1 MKKIGILLVLAL
13 AGRFATA
20 QPGSPCDTEGHRQ
33 SHFWIGDWSV
43 FDTTGKQIGE
53 NKVDLILGE
62 CELAENWISATG
74 NRGKSYNSYDPASN
88 TWYQTRVDEQG
99 STIHFEGHWVRDKLV
114 FRAEQA
120 DSVGTII
127 YRLTFTPQPDGSM
140 IQNRE
145 ATRDLENRTTLFKG
159 IYRRKP

>member
-62 CELAENWISATG
+62 CELAENWTSRPPEIGERATVPMI
-74 NRGKSYNSYDPASN
+74 RP
-88 TWYQTRVDEQG
+88 QTPGIKPG
-99 STIHFEGHWVRDKLV
+99 STNK
-114 FRAEQA
+114 
-120 DSVGTII
+120 
-127 YRLTFTPQPDGSM
+127 
-140 IQNRE
+140 
-145 ATRDLENRTTLFKG
+145 DLPFILKVTGYAINWSSEPN
-159 IYRRKP
+159 KPIRSERSSTA